1 MNPDPA
7 TEYAWELCSAYWP
20 GLPEEDFY
28 EYIAVGVDA
37 AQLLELEWQ
46 DVVLQEG
53 PALDWHDLTPP
64 ALLDRTRIGQFY
76 VENFGMI
83 FELLR
88 GAGPPPELWAGD
100 HRANIVH
107 QYLTHLGGHGPIL
120 DYGGGIG
127 QQAIFLAR
135 LGYQVGY
142 ADLGETAKF
151 ASWRFLRGGLLG
163 GGPGDPWLAGS
174 ILPMTP
180 ELSLHP
186 NGDDLPPWGALCA
199 LDVVEHVPDPVGLL
213 QQFVACLAPDGVLI
227 LTHDS
232 FKAFPTHLPE
242 SRDLQQSLDS
252 VLANVGFEPVIPPDG
267 HFGIGAWKRARVTT
281 TAP

>member
-28 EYIAVGVDA
+28 EYIAVGVNA

-46 DVVLQEG
+46 DVVLAEG
-53 PALDWHDLTPP
+53 PALDWHDLTAP
-64 ALLDRTRIGQFY
+64 ALLDRDRIRQFY
-76 VENFGMI
+76 NENFGMI

-100 HRANIVH
+100 HRANIVD

-127 QQAIFLAR
+127 QQALFLAR
-135 LGYQVGY
+135 QGYQVVY
-142 ADLGETAKF
+142 SDLGEVAAF
-151 ASWRFLRGGLLG
+151 AEWRFRREDLFVGEARDWPAGGAVATASPDVALRPLG
-163 GGPGDPWLAGS
+163 G
-174 ILPMTP
+174 
-180 ELSLHP
+180 
-186 NGDDLPPWGALCA
+186 WGCLCA
-199 LDVVEHVPDPVGLL
+199 LDVVEHVPDPKGLL
-213 QQFVACLAPDGVLI
+213 SAFVACLAPDGVLI

-232 FKAFPTHLPE
+232 FKEFPTHLPE
-242 SRDLQQSLDS
+242 SVPLQTTLDE
-252 VLANVGFEPVIPPDG
+252 VLAGMGFEVVIQPDG

-281 TAP
+281 PAP